1 MRTRSLLGAMAV
13 VGLVSSACSSAAT
26 PSPAPATPAPATAS
40 APASASAAA
49 SPSASPSPAGPS
61 LPTSIG
67 AGEGELDIIIWA
79 GYAEDGTNQK
89 AYDWVKPFEA
99 ATGCKV
105 KTKEGNSSD
114 EMVTLMRQGGGTVW
128 DGVSASG
135 DASNR
140 LIANGDVAPINVD
153 LIPDYKNIAPFLQ
166 SPPHNTVNGVHY
178 GISHGWGGNSLMY
191 RTDLFT
197 PAPTSWA
204 SVFDTTQAAAYKGKI
219 TDYDSPI
226 YIADAALYLKAN
238 KPELAITD
246 PYELTQPQFDAA
258 VQLLKDQQPFVGKYW
273 VSYTDQ
279 IDNFTNGT
287 TTIGTTWPYQ
297 VNTLKGQTPP
307 VKVDQVVPSEGMTG
321 WADTWMMSSHAKHP
335 NCMYKWMAWMVTPG
349 VQAQVA
355 ESFGESPANPQA
367 CDLLDKA
374 GGVGPYALANFCTA
388 YHVTD
393 KSYYDAIS
401 FWKTPQADCGDSRGQ
416 TCIDYSVWT
425 QKWTEIKG

>member
-1 MRTRSLLGAMAV
+1 MRTRSLFGAMAV
-13 VGLVSSACSSAAT
+13 LGLVSSACSGGGTPSPSAAT
-26 PSPAPATPAPATAS
+26 AASPTAS
-40 APASASAAA
+40 APASASAAPT
-49 SPSASPSPAGPS
+49 SSPSPAGPS

-67 AGEGELDIIIWA
+67 PGEGALNIIIWA
-79 GYAEDGTNQK
+79 GYAENGTPNK
-89 AYDWVKPFEA
+89 KYDWVHPFEQ

-105 KTKEGNSSD
+105 NRKEGNSSD

-140 LIANGDVAPINVD
+140 LIANGDVAPINTD
-153 LIPDYKNIAPFLQ
+153 LIPDYPNIAPFLQ

-191 RTDLFT
+191 RTDLFN
-197 PAPTSWA
+197 PAPTSWSA
-204 SVFDTTQAAAYKGKI
+204 VFDTTQAAAYKGKI

-226 YIADAALYLKAN
+226 YIADAALYLKAH
-238 KPELAITD
+238 KPDLNITD
-246 PYELTQPQFDAA
+246 PYELTQSQFDAA
-258 VQLLKDQQPFVGKYW
+258 VQLLKDQHPLVGKYW
-273 VSYTDQ
+273 VSYPDQ

-307 VKVDQVVPSEGMTG
+307 VKVDQVVPTEGMTG

-335 NCMYKWMAWMVTPG
+335 NCMYRWMAWMVTPM
-349 VQAQVA
+349 VQAEVA

-367 CDLLDKA
+367 CAILDK
-374 GGVGPYALANFCTA
+374 GTLGPYALKDFCTL
-388 YHVTD
+388 YHVND
-393 KSYYDAIS
+393 KAYYDAIS
-401 FWKTPQADCGDSRGQ
+401 FWKTPQADCGDSRGK
-416 TCIDYSVWT
+416 TCVDYSVWT